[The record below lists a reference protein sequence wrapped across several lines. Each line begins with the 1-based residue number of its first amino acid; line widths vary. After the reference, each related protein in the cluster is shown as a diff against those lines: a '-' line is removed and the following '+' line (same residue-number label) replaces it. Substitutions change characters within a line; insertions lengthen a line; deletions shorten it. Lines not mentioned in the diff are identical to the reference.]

1 MEILEYT
8 DEHKAFRNRLRE
20 FAINEITPLADEWE
34 KNHIIPKEIWQKMGE
49 AGFLC
54 TNVPSEYGGHGL
66 DFLYSVI
73 LIEELSR
80 TNQSGLVVNLH
91 SDIVVPYITSY
102 GSEEIKKK
110 YIPGTVTGDIIT
122 AVAMTEPDAGSD
134 LVSMKTTAVHNG
146 DSVVINGSKTFI
158 SNGINCGLV
167 IVAACDP
174 EEPDPYRSISLYI
187 VEEGT
192 PGFEKGKKLEKMGM
206 HSQDTSELFFTNC
219 KIPKENLLGDKGSG
233 FTMLMEKLQ
242 QERLVCAIGA
252 VAGAQYIL
260 ENTIDYCKNTLS
272 GSGKPLSKY
281 QATRFAIVE
290 MSTEVKLGKTFVEK
304 LISEHMNGENVV
316 IETSMSKYWT
326 TEMIKRTV
334 DRCLDLTED
343 YGISEECLLSRAM
356 RDVRVHSIFA
366 GTNEIMKE
374 ICSKFMGL

>member
-8 DEHKAFRNRLRE
+8 DEHKEFRNRLRE
-20 FAINEITPLADEWE
+20 FAIKEIIPLADEWE
-34 KNHIIPKEIWQKMGE
+34 ENHLIPKEIWQKMGK

-73 LIEELSR
+73 IIEELSR
-80 TNQSGLVVNLH
+80 TNQSGLVVSLH

-110 YIPGTVTGDIIT
+110 YIPGTVTGDTIT

-134 LVSMKTTAVHNG
+134 LVSMKTTAIHDG

-167 IVAACDP
+167 VVAACDP

-192 PGFEKGKKLEKMGM
+192 PGFEKGKKLDKMGM
-206 HSQDTSELFFTNC
+206 HSQDTSELFFNNC
-219 KIPKENLLGDKGSG
+219 KIPKENLLGDKGGG
-233 FTMLMEKLQ
+233 FIMLMEKLQ

-272 GSGKPLSKY
+272 GSGKPLSKS

-290 MSTEVKLGKTFVEK
+290 MSTEVKLGKTFVDK
-304 LISEHMNGENVV
+304 LIAEHMNGENVV

-343 YGISEECLLSRAM
+343 YGISEECLLGRAM